1 MTEVHLVVGISL
13 LAANLIAGAWGGAA
27 WLRRRPSVG
36 FWYALRIAQAT
47 VVLQAAL
54 GLILVWLGRE
64 AADLHYVYGGLPL
77 LVSFLAELTRIGAAQ
92 QELGELEFESLPE
105 ERQQEVAL
113 AILRREMGIM
123 AVACLVIFFLAL
135 RAAGTTPLI

>member
-13 LAANLIAGAWGGAA
+13 LAANLTAGVWGGAA
-27 WLRRRPSVG
+27 WLRRGPSVG

-47 VVLQAAL
+47 VVLQAGL

-92 QELGELEFESLPE
+92 QELGELEFGSLPE

>member
-1 MTEVHLVVGISL
+1 MTEVHVVVGISL
-13 LAANLIAGAWGGAA
+13 LAANLVAGVWGGAA
-27 WLRRRPSVG
+27 WLRRHPSVG
-36 FWYALRIAQAT
+36 FWYALRIAQVT
-47 VVLQAAL
+47 VVVQAGL

-64 AADLHYVYGGLPL
+64 AADLHYVYGALPL
-77 LVSFLAELTRIGAAQ
+77 LVSFLAEVTRIGAAQ

-105 ERQQEVAL
+105 ERQQDVAL

-123 AVACLVIFFLAL
+123 AVSCLVIFFLAL

>member
-1 MTEVHLVVGISL
+1 VTEVHLVTGISL
-13 LAANLIAGAWGGAA
+13 LGANLIAGVWGGAA
-27 WLRRRPSVG
+27 WLRRRPSIG
-36 FWYALRIAQAT
+36 FWYALRVAQVT

-64 AADLHYVYGGLPL
+64 AADLHYLYGALPL
-77 LVSFLAELTRIGAAQ
+77 LVSFLAELTRVGAAQ

-105 ERQQEVAL
+105 QRQQEVAL

-123 AVACLVIFFLAL
+123 AVACLLIFFLAL